1 MTTTTMSSSSS
12 SKSSSRSGMLSPD
25 PEYIDP
31 LIALAPTT
39 TNLSKLAANPQ
50 PHPLIRHVF
59 TTAYLRAA
67 STGDSDLLEWLLSSN
82 NNSYSPRETPAT
94 ASNILKPGQARQWI
108 DLEARDEDGSPAI
121 ILAATF
127 GHAEAVRAIVD
138 GLGDQVV
145 DRRDAVG
152 WTALHWAA
160 RNGDLTIVSYL
171 LNHGASTSLVSF
183 TARLPTDRP
192 SNSTLTPTHP
202 QHSRLSSCS
211 NSNYAA
217 SEAPSL
223 LLPTDD
229 ESNSTTTNPR
239 RRKRRRRRA
248 RGLRPYDLA
257 KKDEQGETIREI
269 LRIAEQAQL
278 LATEHPHSR
287 RDSQASVRSM
297 RRAEIQSEA
306 ERAKSESKKII
317 QLARLCS
324 KTLEIDP
331 LLLGLEPEPTKK
343 STLDTQPNWFFSDPH
358 HHHHHTHEQ
367 ATIIGLAASFRTE
380 WEQEQRAEEFDW
392 EECQPDQMLVCS
404 LEELEGVFEAVI
416 ETIEPRQLR
425 SDRSVPANVLF
436 FCARFAAH
444 MGTVE
449 LLEEV
454 LLRAVDRIEE
464 MIFARQENMANSTFW
479 LFNAICLLYY
489 IRREP
494 TLNEQTKEEIQ
505 IHLED
510 LVNEI
515 YVFII
520 RDAERRLDKLIDCTI
535 LDYESL
541 PELMVGIEFEPEGSW
556 RFVRALTAKRNRTTS
571 FKPSVPRFN
580 TFRLDGQTPNN
591 SPNNSL
597 NSTPIGKSSS
607 EVGHGPRTTSAPNQS
622 SLSPSPSQQ
631 HQLLRS
637 PPTATRTT
645 TGKTPKLITDLLS
658 SVLYLLQS
666 YEIHGSV
673 IVQIFS
679 QIFYWLSCET
689 FNRIISRRKYLCRS
703 KAYQIHLNVRVIE
716 DWAILN
722 RLPMGLIKKHFE
734 PLNQLLNWIQSL
746 SSTSPTNPPTGGKR
760 NTQLLKVSRD
770 YRFELDEPKLSEEC
784 REYLIQTQQDWDR
797 RRIQRVMELEEAD
810 QLALQQLRSSLDPT
824 SPTLN
829 NETLP
834 TISSPQLS
842 PSPVENIGLTKAI
855 KAIDAAFG
863 TDDLELYRSYEPPI
877 APECLGELLD
887 SRQMLP
893 FGLPSSNLVLMSSSL
908 KLHVPFGCFKTYCIP
923 DDPKPG
929 SHWWSSTT
937 CKTSDGEEEEDEDDD
952 EEEEDAEDYG
962 EEYGEAYG
970 QEEEDNDNYND
981 DDDDDDDEEGGV
993 KLNGEIYYSYKDGPS
1008 ISEAEEE
1015 PTTTLNSRKKTDET
1029 PRLKDKLDL
1038 NKTPDTTPI
1047 STVPSRPQLRIEVHT
1062 TPTSSTNQCH
1072 ASSVSNSNSCRLD
1085 GKGRGLVPI
1094 VPSTVLKRIDRYLFK
1109 INTSSS

>member
-1 MTTTTMSSSSS
+1 MTVPNHQTSAFSSHARLWVYP
-12 SKSSSRSGMLSPD
+12 KLVMDDTPKDTQCEFPEPKGPDLELLTNDDDDDDDDEQQQQQQEQQQEWNAESRPRVHRPTHSTGTNNNQPIETSGK
-25 PEYIDP
+25 
-31 LIALAPTT
+31 PTAT
-39 TNLSKLAANPQ
+39 
-50 PHPLIRHVF
+50 PLIRQMATLIKQQQLF
-59 TTAYLRAA
+59 TTRN
-67 STGDSDLLEWLLSSN
+67 T
-82 NNSYSPRETPAT
+82 SYCIQYPQ
-94 ASNILKPGQARQWI
+94 PGQARQWI

-138 GLGDQVV
+138 GLGDQWLI
-145 DRRDAVG
+145 G
-152 WTALHWAA
+152 
-160 RNGDLTIVSYL
+160 GML
-171 LNHGASTSLVSF
+171 LDEL
-183 TARLPTDRP
+183 LPTDRP

-306 ERAKSESKKII
+306 ERLNQNQRKSF

-380 WEQEQRAEEFDW
+380 WEQEQSGRRTRGR
-392 EECQPDQMLVCS
+392 L
-404 LEELEGVFEAVI
+404 EAVI

-449 LLEEV
+449 LLEE
-454 LLRAVDRIEE
+454 
-464 MIFARQENMANSTFW
+464 ARQENMANSTFW

-607 EVGHGPRTTSAPNQS
+607 GVGHGPRTTSAPNQS

-658 SVLYLLQS
+658 SNYLEE
-666 YEIHGSV
+666 EI
-673 IVQIFS
+673 
-679 QIFYWLSCET
+679 
-689 FNRIISRRKYLCRS
+689 YLCRS

-760 NTQLLKVSRD
+760 NSNNESFDTLIEIVSSLNKTLNPAQLLKVSRD

>member
-50 PHPLIRHVF
+50 PPLIRHVF

-380 WEQEQRAEEFDW
+380 WEQEQRAEE
-392 EECQPDQMLVCS
+392 
-404 LEELEGVFEAVI
+404 ELEGVFEAVI

-607 EVGHGPRTTSAPNQS
+607 GVGHGPRTTSAPNQS

-760 NTQLLKVSRD
+760 NSNNESFDTLIEIIRLHLQL
-770 YRFELDEPKLSEEC
+770 
-784 REYLIQTQQDWDR
+784 
-797 RRIQRVMELEEAD
+797 
-810 QLALQQLRSSLDPT
+810 
-824 SPTLN
+824 

-834 TISSPQLS
+834 TIFSPQLS

-887 SRQMLP
+887 SRQMVLTIR
-893 FGLPSSNLVLMSSSL
+893 LPSSNLVLMSSSL

-1062 TPTSSTNQCH
+1062 TPTSSTNQCMQ
-1072 ASSVSNSNSCRLD
+1072 V
-1085 GKGRGLVPI
+1085 V
-1094 VPSTVLKRIDRYLFK
+1094 YLFK